1 MLRIFEIAAL
11 MMALAAPSLA
21 AGPVGTLSGTVRDA
35 SGALV
40 PRASVHATAAGR
52 SYLTRTGEAGEF
64 LIPVMQP
71 GLYRVEIEADGF
83 KTADAPGTLIQVDQ
97 VTRFDIYLE
106 VGPVREVMNV
116 EAATP
121 GLDAAS
127 PTRKWTVPRQVI
139 SGLPLNGRQFLDLA
153 ILVPG
158 SVPAPAGTQG
168 AGFSVNGMRSQS
180 NVYLL
185 DGISNTDTQTNQPL
199 NLFRITDAVQEF
211 SVQTSA
217 VQPEQGRQT
226 GGQVNIITRS
236 GGEQFHGG
244 AFEFFRN
251 TVLNAADFFTNKLGG
266 VKNPLNRNQ
275 FGATLGGPVYRG
287 RTYFFASWEG
297 FYQSAPTV
305 TTTLTPSLAQR
316 ATVTDPV
323 SRKLLAFYPLPNVA
337 GGQSYLGNVS
347 NADHDHTGLIRVDH
361 RLTSQDQLSA
371 RWTQF
376 HGDDSTPGATPLSG
390 GNAGPSAQA
399 SGMLGETHTFSP
411 TATNDLRFGFSR
423 YAVTRLPQDAGF
435 DARTIFTGADGNP
448 LPGVPANAGLPVI
461 SITGGFASLGA
472 GMNFPQG
479 RTTNT
484 FELLDSVSQTAPF
497 GLTKHAWS
505 WGASVRREDLYRYLD
520 RASRGVI
527 NFASF
532 ADFARGQINTAT
544 LRSGSTYS
552 SWSRTPAALYWQDRY
567 RPLPGLSITFGL
579 RYELFSTFA
588 ERQHRAANYVP
599 GTGLVILGENRLIDL
614 DPLRTGK
621 DALIFRDSPVSPPA
635 SGMYANR
642 NNFAPMLGI
651 VWSPGRS
658 GKLAIR
664 AGVRLAY
671 DDLFNNIL
679 VSMGLAPPTSLQT
692 TQTANVT
699 QPGRFAWP
707 IAFQQNVPLISNF
720 GRQGPGTPV
729 SGIIALQGVDPHLQN
744 ARALLYHLGLQRQ
757 FGQLIL
763 EADYHGSQGRH
774 LGVFTDINQP
784 LVIVRDPSKR
794 GPVAPNEQVFPDPR
808 FGQIQIAKSIAN
820 SSYNAGTVSV
830 RRQARS
836 GSYLQASYTF
846 GKSIDDNSSYYGS
859 GSQPGEPGAPID
871 NRNLRLERAA
881 SAFDVRQ
888 TFTAVAVFAIPR
900 WSAAPGL
907 VDYAL
912 RDWSLSGIATLQTG
926 TPFTVVSGGPDTSGF
941 NQSTQGNSPNAQNR
955 PNLLGAGPVSQNNRN
970 PDAAFDTARFAA
982 SLAGQPGTAGRNILY
997 GPGLSNI
1004 NLAVTR
1010 AIGLHRENL
1019 RLEFRAEFVNLLNH
1033 TNFAQPTADLNN
1045 ANFGRIT
1052 QTVGSTTANSTTG
1065 GSTGGARL
1073 VQFGLRLAF

>member
-1 MLRIFEIAAL
+1 
-11 MMALAAPSLA
+11 MAFLFVLAAPLYA
-21 AGPVGTLSGTVRDA
+21 AGPSGSLQGVVRDS
-35 SGALV
+35 SGGVV
-40 PRASVHATAAGR
+40 PHAVVRATGAGR
-52 SYLTRTGEAGEF
+52 TYGNQTGEPGEF
-64 LIPVMQP
+64 LMTGMQP
-71 GLYRVEIEADGF
+71 GLYKVEVEADGF
-83 KTADAPGTLIQVDQ
+83 RTAEAPGTLIQVDQ
-97 VTRFDIYLE
+97 VTRLDIRLE
-106 VGPVREVMNV
+106 VGSVREVMQV

-121 GLDAAS
+121 GIDSTSA
-127 PTRKWTVPRQVI
+127 TRKWTVPREVI
-139 SGLPLNGRQFLDLA
+139 SGIPLNGRQFLDLA
-153 ILVPG
+153 MLVPG
-158 SVPAPAGTQG
+158 SVAAPAGTQG

-217 VQPEQGRQT
+217 VQPEQGRET
-226 GGQVNIITRS
+226 GGQVNVVTRS
-236 GGEQFHGG
+236 GGEEFHGG
-244 AFEFFRN
+244 VFEFFRN

-275 FGATLGGPVYRG
+275 FGATLGGPLHRG
-287 RTYFFASWEG
+287 GTYFFSSWEG

-305 TTTLTPSLAQR
+305 TSTLTPSVAQR

-337 GGQSYLGNVS
+337 GGQSYIGNVS
-347 NADHDHTGLIRVDH
+347 NSDHDHTGLIRLDH
-361 RLTSQDQLSA
+361 RLTARDQMAA

-376 HGDDSTPGATPLSG
+376 AGDDTTPGATPLSG

-399 SGMLGETHTFSP
+399 SGMLDESHSFSP
-411 TATNDLRFGFSR
+411 ATTSDLRFGFSR
-423 YAVTRLPQDAGF
+423 YAVTRTPQDAGF
-435 DARTIFTGADGNP
+435 DARTVFTGADGNA
-448 LPGVPANAGLPVI
+448 LPGVIANGGLPTI

-484 FELLDSVSQTAPF
+484 FELVDSVAQTAPF
-497 GLTKHAWS
+497 GLTEHAWS
-505 WGASVRREDLYRYLD
+505 WGASVRREELYRYLD

-532 ADFARGQINTAT
+532 ADFARGQINSAT
-544 LRSGSTYS
+544 IRSGSTYS
-552 SWSRTPAALYWQDRY
+552 SWSRTPAAFFWQDRW
-567 RPLPGLSITFGL
+567 RPQPGVSVTYGL
-579 RYELFSTFA
+579 RYELFSALA
-588 ERQHRAANYVP
+588 EREHRAANYIP
-599 GTGLVILGENRLIDL
+599 GTGLVVVGTNRVLDI
-614 DPLRTGK
+614 DPLRTGPA
-621 DALIFRDSPVSPPA
+621 ALVLRDSPLSLPG

-642 NNFAPMLGI
+642 NNVAPMLGV
-651 VWSPGRS
+651 VWSPGS
-658 GKLAIR
+658 GGQLAVR
-664 AGVRLAY
+664 AGVRVGY
-671 DDLFNNIL
+671 DDLFNNIP
-679 VSMGLAPPTSLQT
+679 VSMGLAPPASLQT

-707 IAFQQNVPLISNF
+707 LAFDQNVPLISNF

-729 SGIIALQGVDPHLQN
+729 SGVIALQGIDPHLQN

-757 FGQLIL
+757 FGQFAL

-774 LGVFTDINQP
+774 LGVFTDVNQP
-784 LVIVRDPSKR
+784 VVIVRDAAKR
-794 GPVAPNEQVFPDPR
+794 GPVTPNEQVFPDPR

-820 SSYNAGTVSV
+820 SGYNAGTISL

-836 GSYLQASYTF
+836 GSYLQASYSLA
-846 GKSIDDNSSYYGS
+846 KSIDDNSSYYGS

-871 NRNLRLERAA
+871 NRNLRLERGA

-888 TFTAVAVFAIPR
+888 SFVAAAVFAIPR
-900 WSAAPGL
+900 WRAATGIAG
-907 VDYAL
+907 YAL
-912 RDWSLSGIATLQTG
+912 RDWKLSGIATLQAG
-926 TPFTVVSGGPDTSGF
+926 TPFTVVMGGPDTSGF
-941 NQSTQGNSPNAQNR
+941 NQSTQGSSPNAQNR
-955 PNLLGAGPVSQNNRN
+955 PNLTGAGPVAQDNRN
-970 PDAAFDTARFAA
+970 PDAAFDITRFSA

-1004 NLAVTR
+1004 NLAVLRT
-1010 AIGLHRENL
+1010 IGLRREGL
-1019 RLEFRAEFVNLLNH
+1019 RLDFRGEFMNLLNH

-1045 ANFGRIT
+1045 ANFGKIT
-1052 QTVGSTTANSTTG
+1052 QTVGSTSANSTTG

-1073 VQFGLRLAF
+1073 VQLGLRLSF